1 MSSSKFDG
9 LMRVRGRSSEAVDEV
24 RRTTVPTPTVRAGK
38 RSNDEYRQI
47 SAYIRKDTH
56 RRVKIALLEE
66 DREFSELVEELLSE
80 WLELRT

>member
-1 MSSSKFDG
+1 MARGKFDE
-9 LMRVRGRSSEAVDEV
+9 LMKVRGRSHEGVEV
-24 RRTTVPTPTVRAGK
+24 RRAAEPTPSARAGK